1 MPFVKRSTAES
12 ALLELRSAYD
22 ASIAE
27 AGVILVQQTSAGAE
41 THHVSRSCVD
51 ILGWDPAAFLTPG
64 TLRAIV
70 HADDLGTFRTV
81 ATNPDSEA
89 KVIRLRRADGTYG
102 HFRFGVSDRGLDQPL
117 GYALVDVSA
126 DATANRS
133 RRRAAEVVARTE
145 RATVFLTLQDPDD
158 PASLGI
164 TELNQAA
171 ERLFHNSN
179 ATHLSEVFSEQT
191 RQLMQN
197 AAFDV
202 AHTGEDLRLS
212 RLVVGELPELVLDV
226 SLSRLA
232 DGTIAMQIDDVT
244 LQTAVEQ
251 RLRERALHDQ
261 RSGLPNLASLEEQI
275 AELERITPAT
285 VGLLAIEL
293 AADESGSLRDEAR
306 DASVIVEV
314 AERLGATR
322 PGSFVA
328 RIGEQR
334 LVLVN
339 RDLLGAED
347 LEVLAQTA
355 TAALAIPFEVNGAAL
370 SLHATV
376 GAAMSAPLESRS
388 RLLGDAEDALR
399 RAIAQHRPWI
409 IGTAED
415 RVAPSGLFHDVRE
428 GVGHGRMELR
438 YQPVLELDSGRI
450 SKVEAVLR
458 WADGDRQ
465 ADESLELAERSGIP
479 DVLPRWVVGEAAG
492 AARWLA
498 DSGFDQGVAINIG
511 TAAAVGGFEG
521 LLGLLTAEGLLTEG
535 SLEVEVPES
544 VMTEDLLAAAELVE
558 DLHRLGMKVT
568 IDDFGAGYTS
578 LSALSGLGL
587 DGLKID
593 RSFIATLGSIP
604 ADEAVVRS
612 TIELCHELGI
622 RVTALGVPDGDAMD
636 KLRSMGC
643 DMVQGSAVCEPVTL
657 DELPTRIADL
667 QRNLV

>member
-145 RATVFLTLQDPDD
+145 RATVFLTLQDRDD

-498 DSGFDQGVAINIG
+498 DSGFDQGCGDQHRHRRGRRWLRGPPGSAHRG
-511 TAAAVGGFEG
+511 GPAHRGLPRGGGPGVGHDRGPPGGSRARRGPAPSGHEG
-521 LLGLLTAEGLLTEG
+521 DHRRLRSGLHLALGPLRARPRRPQDR
-535 SLEVEVPES
+535 PE
-544 VMTEDLLAAAELVE
+544 
-558 DLHRLGMKVT
+558 LHRHARLDPRGRGR
-568 IDDFGAGYTS
+568 GA
-578 LSALSGLGL
+578 L
-587 DGLKID
+587 DHRAVPRTGDPGD
-593 RSFIATLGSIP
+593 RTGGP
-604 ADEAVVRS
+604 R
-612 TIELCHELGI
+612 
-622 RVTALGVPDGDAMD
+622 R
-636 KLRSMGC
+636 
-643 DMVQGSAVCEPVTL
+643 
-657 DELPTRIADL
+657 
-667 QRNLV
+667 